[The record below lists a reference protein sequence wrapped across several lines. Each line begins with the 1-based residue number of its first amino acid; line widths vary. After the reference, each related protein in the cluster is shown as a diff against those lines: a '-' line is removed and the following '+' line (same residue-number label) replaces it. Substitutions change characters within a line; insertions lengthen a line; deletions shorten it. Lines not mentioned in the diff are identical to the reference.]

1 MMSAVVVSI
10 TAIPAAL
17 PMPQKRRPDTLHK
30 HTAAEDRP
38 AWGPADFAREF
49 ESSFRLL
56 WLIAAG
62 IVRDGALAEDVVQ
75 EAALIGLEKLGEFT
89 PGSNFAAW
97 MGKTVRFVAFN
108 HARRESRRRGLSMTA
123 EELDPGVTSEHAF
136 PLGDRELWR
145 YGQLPED
152 QGHFDDRLMAALQE
166 INPVARA
173 CLLLRTLEGLEY
185 AEIAALLEIPEG
197 TAMSHVHRA
206 RHYLRD
212 RLGGS
217 VSAAAPPEGPT

>member
-1 MMSAVVVSI
+1 
-10 TAIPAAL
+10 
-17 PMPQKRRPDTLHK
+17 MPLKRRPDTSREPSD
-30 HTAAEDRP
+30 AGAQP

-56 WLIAAG
+56 WLIAVG

-108 HARRESRRRGLSMTA
+108 HARRESHRRGLSMTA
-123 EELDPGVTSEHAF
+123 EELDPGVTSEQAF
-136 PLGDRELWR
+136 PLGDAELWR
-145 YGQLPED
+145 QGQLPQD
-152 QGHFDDRLMAALQE
+152 QGHFDDRLMAALQG
-166 INPVARA
+166 IRPVARA
-173 CLLLRTLEGLEY
+173 CLLLRTLGGLEY
-185 AEIAALLEIPEG
+185 AEIAALLEIPPG

-206 RHYLRD
+206 RLYLRGK
-212 RLGGS
+212 LGS
-217 VSAAAPPEGPT
+217 SAPAAIKSEGLT